1 MNPGAAPIPLPIRST
16 NHGASSFRFPSRYA
30 RFGEFELDIQRQE
43 LYRSGIRIKLQ
54 TKVYEA
60 LLVLLEAP
68 HEVISREVIRQRL
81 WPGDS
86 LVNFDAN
93 VNTTVNK
100 LRQVLGDSPDQPA
113 YVETIPRKGYSFV
126 ANVEFAGAPLRGI
139 DATHDS
145 SEMRSGIARRL
156 LGIHSGRWLTAAVV
170 ALLVSGMLFGAAL
183 ILYTQRAH

>member
-1 MNPGAAPIPLPIRST
+1 
-16 NHGASSFRFPSRYA
+16 
-30 RFGEFELDIQRQE
+30 DIQKQE
-43 LYRSGIRIKLQ
+43 LFRSGIRIKLQ
-54 TKVYEA
+54 TKVFEA

-68 HEVISREVIRQRL
+68 HDVISREVIRQRL

-126 ANVEFAGAPLRGI
+126 ANVEFVAIPLRAELETN
-139 DATHDS
+139 DR
-145 SEMRSGIARRL
+145 EMRLGGL
-156 LGIHSGRWLTAAVV
+156 LGSHSARWLTAAVV
-170 ALLVSGMLFGAAL
+170 ALIVSGMLFGAAL
-183 ILYTQRAH
+183 MLYTQRAH